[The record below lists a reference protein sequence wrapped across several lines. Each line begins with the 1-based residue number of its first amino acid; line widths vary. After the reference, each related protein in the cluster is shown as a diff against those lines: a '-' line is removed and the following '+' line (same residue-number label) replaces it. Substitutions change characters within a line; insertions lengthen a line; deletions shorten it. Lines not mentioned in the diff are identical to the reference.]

1 MKKFFAVIV
10 ALAVVISAFSLV
22 GCAPKEDPDFDF
34 TLLTDGT
41 YAVSVKEEAKQ
52 AETLTVPS
60 EYDGVAVTSLSRRAF
75 YGMKKLTGIT
85 LPETVTSVGV
95 EAFKG
100 CTALTEIDLT
110 PVTKLAKSAF
120 EDCASLKK
128 VTLGQIAEIPDWCFA
143 DCGALTDIALP
154 DTLEKV
160 GNYAFSQCTAL
171 SSVVFP
177 TQKTLKIGDYAYS
190 YAGITEL
197 KIPANATL
205 GKYTFDHLA
214 WDESA
219 SDTGESGCSAVYFY
233 ATQPTVDTLGVNSI
247 GYTWDRADFK
257 VFVPNGTLAAYTQ
270 LCEQIKAGGDDAW
283 VRCVTSLGK
292 LCEFDPVE
300 MPY

>member
-10 ALAVVISAFSLV
+10 ALATVITAFSLV
-22 GCAPKEDPDFDF
+22 GCASKENPDFDF
-34 TLLTDGT
+34 TLLADGT
-41 YAVSVKEEAKQ
+41 YAASVKEEARQ

-75 YGMKKLTGIT
+75 YGMKKLTGVT
-85 LPETVTSVGV
+85 LPDTVTSVGV

-100 CTALTEIDLT
+100 CTALTEVDLT
-110 PVTKLAKSAF
+110 PVTKLSKSAF
-120 EDCASLKK
+120 EGCVSLTKA
-128 VTLGQIAEIPDWCFA
+128 TLGQIAEIPERCFA

-154 DTLEKV
+154 DTLEKI
-160 GNYAFSQCTAL
+160 GNYAFSQCAAL

-177 TQKTLKIGDYAYS
+177 TAKALKIGDYAYS

-214 WDESA
+214 WDDSA

-233 ATQPTVDTLGVNSI
+233 ATQPTVETLGVNSI

-257 VFVPNGTLAAYTQ
+257 VFVPSGTLAEYTR
-270 LCEQIKAGGDDAW
+270 LCEQIKADGDDAW

-292 LCEFDPVE
+292 LSEFNPDE
-300 MPY
+300 KPY